1 MESGATI
8 LPFSAPRKPHGSRA
22 MSSIDLSVI
31 IPAYNE
37 ARRLPEA
44 LDRLA
49 AWVAS
54 LPCRVELVVVDDGS
68 ADATSAAAAAHP
80 CGCGVI
86 RLVENAGKGA
96 AVRAG
101 MLEACGRVVAF
112 TDADL
117 PYRMEALEDAFTTI
131 EAGRADVVYGA
142 RDLLDS
148 SMAVRRATHRS
159 LASFSFRMLTRMLI
173 SRHIRDTQCG
183 LKAFSRRAA
192 QDIFPRVHTN
202 GFAFDA
208 EAILVARRL
217 GLVAAR
223 VPVVLVNEAGSTVSL
238 RRHAPQMVRDIVR
251 SKLRHARAAG
261 PKSAAMPRY
270 EVLRTAEVRFDRS
283 RRAA

>member
-1 MESGATI
+1 
-8 LPFSAPRKPHGSRA
+8 
-22 MSSIDLSVI
+22 MSSFDLSIVV
-31 IPAYNE
+31 PAYNE
-37 ARRLPEA
+37 ARRLPDA
-44 LDRLA
+44 LDRFA
-49 AWVAS
+49 QWIRS
-54 LPCRVELVVVDDGS
+54 LPWQVELVVVDDGS
-68 ADATSAAAAAHP
+68 ADGTSAAAAAHP

-86 RLVENAGKGA
+86 RLVRNAGKGA

-101 MLEACGRVVAF
+101 MLEARGRVVAF

-117 PYRMEALEDAFTTI
+117 PYRMHALEQAFTMI
-131 EAGRADVVYGA
+131 DEGRADVVYGA

-148 SMAVRRATHRS
+148 AMAVRRSAHRS
-159 LASFSFRMLTRMLI
+159 LASVSFRMLTGLLI

-192 QDIFPRVHTN
+192 QEIFPRVHTN

-217 GLVAAR
+217 GMVASR

-238 RRHAPQMVRDIVR
+238 RRHAPQMLRDIVR
-251 SKLRHARAAG
+251 AKLRHAYAAG
-261 PKSAAMPRY
+261 PKSAALPRY
-270 EVLRTAEVRFDRS
+270 EVLCTAGVGADRF